1 MNTEFDHGATSLK
14 VDGKV
19 SIEKV
24 MEQGKWE
31 QSNPEFLSE
40 LGETIDTSIYKSQQL
55 KMQIN
60 HFNRNHPLNF
70 HEVLEEDEN
79 PGCQACK
86 LEILTQAYICKKC
99 EYYLHKACTD
109 LHPEFKVDVKCAGMS
124 APRNQ
129 GQRLKEMYRKTKI
142 SHFSH
147 EHMLVLGN
155 AKKHY
160 YCSYCQLEIFGLA
173 YCCLDCIYVLHVS
186 CLGFPE
192 EMQHPFHPLH
202 LLVANMADYCVV
214 CNACDIRILG
224 INYSCFEC
232 GLEVE
237 EVLSWLVPRIRKK
250 SVELE

>member
-55 KMQIN
+55 K
-60 HFNRNHPLNF
+60 
-70 HEVLEEDEN
+70 
-79 PGCQACK
+79 
-86 LEILTQAYICKKC
+86 
-99 EYYLHKACTD
+99 
-109 LHPEFKVDVKCAGMS
+109 FKVDVKCAGMS